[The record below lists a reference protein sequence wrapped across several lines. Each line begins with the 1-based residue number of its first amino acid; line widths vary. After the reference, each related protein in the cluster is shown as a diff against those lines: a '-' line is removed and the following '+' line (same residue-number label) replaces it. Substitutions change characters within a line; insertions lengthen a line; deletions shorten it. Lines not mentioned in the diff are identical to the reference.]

1 MTSHDIID
9 NRNEKLAH
17 HINTILQGTE
27 EAKFAVGYFFLS
39 GFDAIKD
46 RLKDLKELRLLIG
59 NTTNQATLEQLSEGF
74 KRLELVEQAEKEMR
88 FVRRGEARR
97 IKEETADN
105 LRQVIE
111 LTDQTDEKEEVLVT
125 LARLI
130 EEKRLKIRVYSKG
143 RLHAKAYIFDYGKV
157 FGKDGKPIDREEKGI
172 AIVGSSNLTL
182 SGVTHN
188 TELNVLVQGN
198 ANHSELTKWFE
209 ELWNESQEF
218 DDVLMNELKQSW
230 AMAPVRPYDIYMKTL
245 YHLVKDRLEEAE
257 GKEVLWDD
265 EITTKLA
272 DFQKVAVRQSIQMIK
287 DYGGAFIADVV
298 GVGKSYIGAAALKHF
313 ERTRG
318 ARGLIICPKALEGMW
333 EGYNERY
340 QLNARV
346 LSMGMLKEAEEAG
359 RNLLLEDVRFRD
371 RNFIL
376 VDESHNF
383 RHHNTQRYKVLQAFL
398 CAGARRS
405 LFLTATPRN
414 KTAWDIYH
422 QMKLFHPDDK
432 TDLPIDPQDLKKYF
446 QLIDK
451 KDRKLQDLLPS
462 ILIRRTRHHILRWY
476 GYDAETHQRLDPAR
490 YQDYLTGKRRAYIIV
505 GGRHQFFPKRE
516 LETIEYSIEATYQG
530 LYQQILKFLGR
541 PRRQSSEASTD
552 LELTYA
558 RYGLWNYVHKDKQ
571 KKQPYT
577 DLHRAGR
584 NLRGLIRTMLFKR
597 FESSVHAFRETIKRL
612 IRIHEIFLDSLDR
625 GLVPAGEDAQT
636 LLYESDQM
644 EETELFDALNEASAK
659 YDINDFYSDRLKEE
673 IEKDLGLLNRILGLV
688 SEDRIPPEKD
698 AKLRT
703 FFKWVEK
710 NPLNNG
716 KRLIFTQYADTAQ
729 YLFENLNPGEGREDI
744 EVIYSGDKSKDRVVG
759 RFAPK
764 ANPEYRLRKGE
775 VEIQTLVATDVLAEG
790 LNLQDCD
797 KVINYDLHWNPVRL
811 IQRFGRIDRIG
822 TEYEVIWGYNFLPET
837 ELDKT
842 LGLKEKLR
850 NRIQEIHDTIGE
862 DAAILDKT
870 EQLNEVAM
878 YAIYEKHGD
887 QLTVFEEEEDILDI
901 NEAEEML
908 RQLRSEN
915 PGEFERIANLRDGV
929 RAAKASQQKGLF
941 VFCQAGRY
949 QQLILAEENGKTIT
963 RDIPKILG
971 ILKCIETE
979 EGLRLPKTHNK
990 RVMKIKRLFDEEV
1003 KHRAAEREQT
1013 ISLTQGQRYVLRELR
1028 LVFAR
1033 TEDEDFKAQ
1042 LNLLEKAF
1050 RLPVTVAVNRELN
1063 LLRRNGIVDEQL
1075 IKTLSRIYH
1084 QHNLQDQIDRRDIGI
1099 REIAVPSIICS
1110 EALL

>member
-1 MTSHDIID
+1 
-9 NRNEKLAH
+9 
-17 HINTILQGTE
+17 
-27 EAKFAVGYFFLS
+27 
-39 GFDAIKD
+39 
-46 RLKDLKELRLLIG
+46 
-59 NTTNQATLEQLSEGF
+59 
-74 KRLELVEQAEKEMR
+74 
-88 FVRRGEARR
+88 
-97 IKEETADN
+97 
-105 LRQVIE
+105 
-111 LTDQTDEKEEVLVT
+111 LTDQTDDQEEIIIT

-130 EEKRLKIRVYSKG
+130 EEKRLKVKVYTKG

-157 FGKDGKPIDREEKGI
+157 FGKDGKPIEREENGI

-209 ELWNESQEF
+209 ELWNESQDF
-218 DDVLMNELKQSW
+218 DDALMNELKQSW
-230 AMAPVRPYDIYMKTL
+230 AMAPVSPYDIYIKTL

-298 GVGKSYIGAAALKHF
+298 GVGKSYIGAAVLKHF

-318 ARGLIICPKALEGMW
+318 ARGLIICPKSLEKMW
-333 EGYNERY
+333 EGYNEKY

-346 LSMGMLKEAEEAG
+346 LSMSMLKEAEEAG
-359 RNLLLEDVRFRD
+359 QNLLLEDVRFRD
-371 RNFIL
+371 RDFTL

-383 RHHNTQRYKVLQAFL
+383 RHHTTQRYKVLQAFL
-398 CAGARRS
+398 GAGARRS

-422 QMKLFHPDDK
+422 QIKLFHPDDK
-432 TDLPIDPQDLKKYF
+432 TDLPIDPQDLRRYF
-446 QLIDK
+446 QMIDRRE
-451 KDRKLQDLLPS
+451 RKLQDLLPS

-476 GYDAETHQRLDPAR
+476 GYDSETHQPVDPSR
-490 YQDYLTGKRRAYIIV
+490 YRDYLTGQRRAYIIV

-541 PRRQSSEASTD
+541 PRGQSNEASND

-571 KKQPYT
+571 KKAPYT

-584 NLRGLIRTMLFKR
+584 NLRGLIRIMLFKR

-612 IRIHEIFLDSLDR
+612 TRIHRGFLASLDR
-625 GLVPAGEDAQT
+625 GMVPAGEDAQI

-644 EETELFDALNEASAK
+644 EESELFDALNEASAK
-659 YDINDFYSDRLKEE
+659 YDINDFYVDRLKED
-673 IEKDLGLLNRILGLV
+673 IEKDFGLFNKILGLV

-698 AKLRT
+698 AKLQTLFREL
-703 FFKWVEK
+703 EK
-710 NPLNNG
+710 APLNNG

-729 YLFENLNPGEGREDI
+729 YLFDNLNPNGKEKYI
-744 EVIYSGDKSKDRVVG
+744 EVIYSGDKSKERVIG

-811 IQRFGRIDRIG
+811 IQRFGRIDRVG
-822 TEYEVIWGYNFLPET
+822 TEYEVIWGYNFLPEA
-837 ELDKT
+837 ELEKT

-862 DAAILDKT
+862 DAVILDNT
-870 EQLNEVAM
+870 EQLNEEAM
-878 YAIYEKHGD
+878 YAIYEKRGD
-887 QLTVFEEEEDILDI
+887 QLTLFEEEEDILDI

-929 RAAKASQQKGLF
+929 RTGKASEQKGIF

-949 QQLILAEENGKTIT
+949 QQLILSDKDGKIIT

-979 EGLRLPKTHNK
+979 KGLPLPKDHNK
-990 RVMKIKRLFDEEV
+990 KVMKIKKLFDEEV

-1013 ISLTQGQRYVLRELR
+1013 ISLTQGQKYVLRELR
-1028 LVFAR
+1028 LVFGK
-1033 TEDEDFKAQ
+1033 TEDDDLKAQ
-1042 LNLLEKAF
+1042 LNILEKAF
-1050 RLPVTVAVNRELN
+1050 RLPVTVAVNRGLN
-1063 LLRRNGIVDEQL
+1063 LLRRNGIVGEQL
-1075 IKTLSRIYH
+1075 TKNLTRIYH
-1084 QHNLQDQIDRRDIGI
+1084 QHNLQDQIDRRKIGI
-1099 REIAVPSIICS
+1099 KELVIPKIICS

>member
-1 MTSHDIID
+1 MAHDIID
-9 NRNEKLAH
+9 NRSEKLAD
-17 HINTILQGTE
+17 HINRILQGTE
-27 EAKFAVGYFFLS
+27 RVRFAVGYFFLS
-39 GFDAIKD
+39 GFEAIKD
-46 RLKDLKELRLLIG
+46 RLRDLKELRLLIG

-74 KRLELVEQAEKEMR
+74 KRLELVEHAEKEMR
-88 FVRRGEARR
+88 FVRRGEIKR
-97 IKEETADN
+97 IKEETAEN
-105 LRQVIE
+105 VRQVIE
-111 LTDQTDEKEEVLVT
+111 LADQTDDQEEVLIT

-130 EEKRLKIRVYSKG
+130 EEKRLKVRVYTKG
-143 RLHAKAYIFDYGKV
+143 RLHAKAYLFDYGKV
-157 FGKDGKPIDREEKGI
+157 YDKEGKPIDREEKGI

-182 SGVTHN
+182 SGVSHN

-198 ANHSELTKWFE
+198 ANHAELTRWFE
-209 ELWNESQEF
+209 ALWDESQEF
-218 DDVLMNELKQSW
+218 DEVLMNELRQSW

-257 GKEVLWDD
+257 GREVLWDD

-298 GVGKSYIGAAALKHF
+298 GVGKSYIGAAVLKHF
-313 ERTRG
+313 ERTQD

-340 QLNARV
+340 QLNAQV
-346 LSMGMLKEAEEAG
+346 LSMSMLKEAEEMG
-359 RNLLLEDVRFRD
+359 RNLLLDDVRFRD
-371 RNFIL
+371 RDFIL

-383 RHHNTQRYKVLQAFL
+383 RHHTTQRYKVLQTFL
-398 CAGARRS
+398 GAGARRS

-422 QMKLFHPDDK
+422 QIKLFHPDDK
-432 TDLPIDPQDLKKYF
+432 TDLPIDPQDLKRYF
-446 QLIDK
+446 QMTDRK
-451 KDRKLQDLLPS
+451 ERKLQDLLPS

-476 GYDAETHQRLDPAR
+476 GYDSETHQRVDPSR
-490 YQDYLTGKRRAYIIV
+490 HRDYLTGKRRAYIIV

-530 LYQQILKFLGR
+530 LYQQIRSTLGR
-541 PRRQSSEASTD
+541 PRGPSRRAKRDMQ
-552 LELTYA
+552 LTYA
-558 RYGLWNYVHKDKQ
+558 RYGLWNYVHRDKQ
-571 KKQPYT
+571 KKVPYT

-612 IRIHEIFLDSLDR
+612 IRIHKVFLESLDR
-625 GLVPAGEDAQT
+625 GLVPAGEEAQT

-644 EETELFDALNEASAK
+644 EEAELFDALNEVSAK
-659 YDINDFYSDRLKEE
+659 YDIHDFYADRLRED
-673 IEKDLGLLNRILGLV
+673 IEKDLGLFDKMLELV
-688 SEDRIPPEKD
+688 SEERIPSEKD
-698 AKLRT
+698 AKLQTLFR
-703 FFKWVEK
+703 WLEK
-710 NPLNNG
+710 TPLNDG

-729 YLFENLNPGEGREDI
+729 YLFDNLNPEGKREEI

-775 VEIQTLVATDVLAEG
+775 IEIQTLVATDVLAEG

-842 LGLKEKLR
+842 LGLKEKLH

-862 DAAILDKT
+862 DAAILDKS
-870 EQLNEVAM
+870 EQLNEEAM
-878 YAIYEKHGD
+878 YAIYEKRGD
-887 QLTVFEEEEDILDI
+887 QLSLFEEEEDILDI

-915 PGEFERIANLRDGV
+915 PDEFERIADLRDGV
-929 RAAKASQQKGLF
+929 RTAKASEQKGAF
-941 VFCQAGRY
+941 VFCEVGRY
-949 QQLILAEENGKTIT
+949 QQLILADEDGKIIT

-971 ILKCIETE
+971 ILKCVEAE
-979 EGLRLPKTHNK
+979 RGLPLPKTHNK
-990 RVMKIKRLFDEEV
+990 KIMKLKRRFDEEV

-1013 ISLTQGQRYVLRELR
+1013 ISLTQGQKYVLRELR
-1028 LVFAR
+1028 LVFGK
-1033 TEDEDFKAQ
+1033 TEDDDLKAQ
-1042 LNLLEKAF
+1042 LNILEKAF

-1063 LLRRNGIVDEQL
+1063 LLRRSGIMGEHL
-1075 IKTLSRIYH
+1075 IKTLTQIYH
-1084 QHNLQDQIDRRDIGI
+1084 QHNLRDQIDRRDIGI
-1099 REIAVPSIICS
+1099 GEIAVPKIICS
-1110 EALL
+1110 ESLL